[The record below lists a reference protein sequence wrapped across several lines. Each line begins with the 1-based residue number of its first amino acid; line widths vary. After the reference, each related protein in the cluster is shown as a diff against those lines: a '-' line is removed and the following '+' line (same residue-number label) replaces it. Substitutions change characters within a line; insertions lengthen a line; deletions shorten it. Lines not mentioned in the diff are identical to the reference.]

1 MKSGTQKQA
10 ELQMAKLKASASA
23 RIQKDKLIKRG
34 GKAVSYTRVSSLE
47 QRNNNGSLEVQA
59 QQCSEFAIRK
69 NIPLKANFG
78 GVHDSAKTDGRAE
91 FQRML
96 NYVKKDKD
104 ISYIIVS
111 NFDRFSRTGAAA
123 AKLSED
129 LAKEGIILKSVTQ
142 DIDTSTTYGR
152 FQENIFHLV
161 NNLDNQN
168 KSARTKLHTKEVM
181 LKGYW
186 PYATPLGYKNLHR
199 KERAC
204 NHEYVITDEGK
215 ELRKAFILK
224 ASGNYSNKDIVE
236 KLNAKGVPITEK
248 NFRLL
253 ISNVFYVGFVTG
265 KLLDGQLVKG
275 KHPAL
280 IDMPTFLKAND
291 MLNLAP
297 TVGIAKV
304 FRHDEVPLKVFAKDE
319 VSGLPLTGYKT
330 KGIWYYKIKKSEK
343 PVNIRAEKL
352 NGIFSTF
359 LGGFEYNTKLKPSLK
374 KELLTQIKQRLAGAV
389 DDEKLLKKK
398 ITEKENQIT
407 AVEEKFL
414 MDDISKETYE
424 KFIQKYKAELQVLKQ
439 ELPQNGFSSSNL
451 EKAVEK
457 CLSIAQNI
465 SQTWIT
471 ANYEDK
477 QKLQHLVFPEG
488 IYFNKEIGGV
498 RTSKINSLFAA
509 IPIIARDT
517 EENKNGDSLK
527 NRHQSSQVAMP
538 RIELGSGAS
547 ETLILSIVLHSL
559 YCKCKTNLTCQ
570 MQKYWY

>member
-1 MKSGTQKQA
+1 MKSVTQNREEQ
-10 ELQMAKLKASASA
+10 QMSMLMAGALA
-23 RIQKDKLIKRG
+23 RIPKDKMIKRG
-34 GKAVSYTRVSSLE
+34 GMAATYTRVSSLE
-47 QRNNNGSLEVQA
+47 QRNNNGSLETQEHMCVQFS
-59 QQCSEFAIRK
+59 QRE
-69 NIPLKANFG
+69 NIPIKITFG

-104 ISYIIVS
+104 ISYIIVA

-129 LAKEGIILKSVTQ
+129 LAKEGIILRSVTQ

-152 FQENIFHLV
+152 FQENMLHLI

-168 KSARTKLHTKEVM
+168 KSARTKSHTKEVM

-186 PYATPLGYKNLHR
+186 PYATPLGYENLHR

-204 NHEYVITDEGK
+204 NHEYVITEEGK

-224 ASGNYSNKDIVE
+224 ASGNYSNKDIVD
-236 KLNAKGVPITEK
+236 KLRARGVRLTEK

-253 ISNVFYVGFVTG
+253 ISNVFYVGYVTG

-330 KGIWYYKIKKSEK
+330 KGIWYYKTKKSDT
-343 PVNIRAEKL
+343 PINIRAEKL
-352 NGIFSTF
+352 NGIFTDF
-359 LGGFEYNTKLKPSLK
+359 LEGFEYDKALKAALK
-374 KELLTQIKQRLAGAV
+374 KELLAQVKNKLSGAV
-389 DDEKLLKKK
+389 DEVKLLKKK
-398 ITEKENQIT
+398 ITEKETQIT
-407 AVEEKFL
+407 AVEEKYL
-414 MDDISKETYE
+414 MDNITKETYE
-424 KFIQKYKAELQVLKQ
+424 KFIQKYKAELQALKQ
-439 ELPQNGFSSSNL
+439 ELPQNGFSGSNH

-465 SQTWIT
+465 SHTWVT
-471 ANYEDK
+471 ASYEEK
-477 QKLQHLVFPEG
+477 QKLQHLVFPDG
-488 IYFNKEIGGV
+488 IMYSKENGAV
-498 RTSKINSLFAA
+498 RTLKINSLFAA
-509 IPIIARDT
+509 IPIIAGDT
-517 EENKNGDSLK
+517 EENKNGDSIK
-527 NRHQSSQVAMP
+527 NRHQSSQVDIPAIAN
-538 RIELGSGAS
+538 RFLG
-547 ETLILSIVLHSL
+547 
-559 YCKCKTNLTCQ
+559 
-570 MQKYWY
+570 M